1 MTTQRLQE
9 SGSAIAVGELI
20 DSAVNL
26 VIRIGASEADYWGV
40 YFNTLENTTNTLG
53 ADEIDIS
60 IPCY

>member
-1 MTTQRLQE
+1 
-9 SGSAIAVGELI
+9 VGELI